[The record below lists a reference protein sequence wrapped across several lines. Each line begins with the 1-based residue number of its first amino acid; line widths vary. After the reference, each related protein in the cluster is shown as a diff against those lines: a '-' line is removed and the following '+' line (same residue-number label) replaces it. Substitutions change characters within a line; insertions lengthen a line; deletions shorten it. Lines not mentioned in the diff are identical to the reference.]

1 MAWLRILVIAL
12 ALAGGFAGSAALVG
26 NAALAKSDEA
36 PKPP

>member
-1 MAWLRILVIAL
+1 MAWFRIALIAL
-12 ALAGGFAGSAALVG
+12 ALAAGFAGTAAVVG